1 MMTTAVT
8 TGGVTL
14 AMKANRV
21 CGNELAQRSWSLAAC
36 FTWDEDKIETTA
48 EFLLL

>member
-1 MMTTAVT
+1 MMTTAVIN
-8 TGGVTL
+8 GGVTL

-21 CGNELAQRSWSLAAC
+21 GGNELAQRSWSLAAC